1 MRSERFCI
9 FPPNLPTTFVPQNV
23 NVQFLFTNTKLW
35 FRYSPFWNATYFI
48 HIPHFGT
55 QPILFTFPILE
66 RNIFYLHSP
75 FWNATY
81 FIYIPH
87 FGTQH
92 ILFTFPILERNLSD
106 EKQLQCKRSFPT
118 KTYRILERNLFYV
131 GLYKTFFKNS
141 LPCFPM

>member
-1 MRSERFCI
+1 MPRIKNAKRTILHFPTKFANNFRSPKRKRPI
-9 FPPNLPTTFVPQNV
+9 SIHKHQ
-23 NVQFLFTNTKLW
+23 LW

-66 RNIFYLHSP
+66 RNLFYYSLDK
-75 FWNATY
+75 A
-81 FIYIPH
+81 
-87 FGTQH
+87 
-92 ILFTFPILERNLSD
+92 ILERNLSD

-131 GLYKTFFKNS
+131 GLYKTFFRKFVAMFPNVKKNNS
-141 LPCFPM
+141 TNN